1 MTRIPLFGS
10 QHFPASHLVSADIC
24 EGEGLICLPAP
35 SSKTLKVKA
44 VIAIDDFGLRGKTCI
59 RKPSWRQFD
68 SRTQPR
74 RSAKRVASLCS
85 YVKHRNEN
93 TCIQIFKSS
102 NFYKQRH
109 PAYFDTKKPSWM
121 NRFFKCCAGAMN
133 KSILSQ
139 VARVKAIR
147 LAIQEVQYF
156 SSSLDDGSPDPIRGT

>member
-59 RKPSWRQFD
+59 RKPSRRQFD

-85 YVKHRNEN
+85 YVKHRNEKYLY
-93 TCIQIFKSS
+93 TDIQILQLLQTTAS
-102 NFYKQRH
+102 R
-109 PAYFDTKKPSWM
+109 
-121 NRFFKCCAGAMN
+121 
-133 KSILSQ
+133 IL
-139 VARVKAIR
+139 
-147 LAIQEVQYF
+147 
-156 SSSLDDGSPDPIRGT
+156 